1 MRGGIAYLWD
11 KSGSFEKNCIKG
23 TVELEPLEDRGDIEE
38 LKAMIEKH
46 ERYTDSAI
54 AQKILSDWS
63 KQITNFIKGMP
74 TDYKRVLEEM
84 ASRNIAV

>member
-1 MRGGIAYLWD
+1 MGQIWELR
-11 KSGSFEKNCIKG
+11 KNCNKG
-23 TVELEPLEDRGDIEE
+23 TVELEPLDNQGDIEE

-46 ERYTDSAI
+46 QNYTGSTV
-54 AQKILSDWS
+54 AQKILSDWPN
-63 KQITNFIKGMP
+63 QITNFIKVMP

>member
-1 MRGGIAYLWD
+1 M
-11 KSGSFEKNCIKG
+11 
-23 TVELEPLEDRGDIEE
+23 ELEPLENRGDIEE

-46 ERYTDSAI
+46 GRYTGAAI

-63 KQITNFIKGMP
+63 NQITNFVKVMP
-74 TDYKRVLEEM
+74 TDYKRVLQEM